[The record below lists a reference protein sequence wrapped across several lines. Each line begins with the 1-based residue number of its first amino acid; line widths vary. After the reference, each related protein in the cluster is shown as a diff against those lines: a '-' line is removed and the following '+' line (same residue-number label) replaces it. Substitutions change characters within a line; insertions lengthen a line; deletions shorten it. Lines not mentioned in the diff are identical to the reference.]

1 MKTVNMDLVE
11 IFEENNFWVAQ
22 LPNTLSHKSYG
33 VVLPFL
39 RFYGASSVSV
49 YEQAFSFLRGKK

>member
-1 MKTVNMDLVE
+1 MDLVE